1 MTAERPRIEPGLLA
15 ELLEAAPGRVRRK
28 LDAAP
33 RAAEGWDWSLDGPVW
48 TVGAGNETVTLTGPR
63 ITESSQA
70 VCTCLLSP
78 RCLHLLSVV
87 GLLAPT
93 GEDGE
98 DGPGPGAE
106 PHRPVP
112 PGEPAG
118 DRTAG
123 AVPPQGG
130 EPGPPAP
137 SGRGGRPEGTDGAA
151 VPASAGRSGAAETAR
166 ASGDPVADPLTAP
179 AGVDGDARAAAAL
192 AWAAGART
200 LAAGVRAAG
209 SSQRSE
215 LLRAAATAR
224 AARLPRLA
232 AACTAVAAGP
242 RDHATPAF
250 ALAEYTAALAGLLD
264 TSWRLGGG
272 PEGPRPEPT
281 LADVGIG
288 RRSYTEVGSLRLY
301 GLGCERVV
309 TASGYAGVVT
319 HAVSLAGGTR
329 LWRIGDVAP
338 GGPDRAAAVYGAGIA
353 FGGSA
358 LSHRDLG
365 RSGMVAQRVAA
376 SADGRLS
383 GGSATTAAVSAGCA
397 WDEEPLAV
405 LWGRPLADQV
415 AAAVAAQAAPVHRT
429 GDDLV
434 FADLTV
440 TGEAEGGTAVVEAA
454 TGAPLVLG
462 PDGAQDLLRARN
474 LLRLAAEPGLALRAV
489 ARPVPERPG
498 FLVPVAVHA
507 PGLPLPAA
515 WKGRV
520 NLSLDTLPSAGS
532 ADPTRS
538 RPTEPPGA
546 DPGLGAL
553 TRVLARIAEAGR
565 EAAPDG
571 SALPARLRGHH
582 LPTAADVLGE
592 VVGAARERRRT
603 ATGESVVPPPDR
615 LARAWLAAT
624 TYLGAAHRHL
634 RVLAWAERVG
644 GPPRPA
650 A

>member
-1 MTAERPRIEPGLLA
+1 MTAERPRIDPGLLA

-33 RAAEGWDWSLDGPVW
+33 RAAEEWDWSSDGPVW
-48 TVGAGNETVTLTGPR
+48 TVGTGNETVTLTGPR
-63 ITESSQA
+63 ITEASQA
-70 VCTCLLSP
+70 ACTCLLAP
-78 RCLHLLSVV
+78 RCLHLLSVA

-93 GEDGE
+93 GDDDA
-98 DGPGPGAE
+98 DGPEPGPE
-106 PHRPVP
+106 PERSEP

-118 DRTAG
+118 DRAAG
-123 AVPPQGG
+123 AVPPRDG

-137 SGRGGRPEGTDGAA
+137 AGRPGGAGG
-151 VPASAGRSGAAETAR
+151 PAAPAGRSGVAETAR
-166 ASGDPVADPLTAP
+166 ASGDPVADALTAP
-179 AGVDGDARAAAAL
+179 VGEDGDARAAAAL

-250 ALAEYTAALAGLLD
+250 ALAEYTAALTGLLD

-272 PEGPRPEPT
+272 PEGPRPAPT

-319 HAVSLAGGTR
+319 HAVSLAGGAR

-353 FGGSA
+353 FGRSA

-397 WDEEPLAV
+397 WDEEPLAG

-454 TGAPLVLG
+454 TGAPLVLA

-532 ADPTRS
+532 AVPSRP

-644 GPPRPA
+644 GPHRPA

>member
-1 MTAERPRIEPGLLA
+1 MTAERPRIDPGLLA

-33 RAAEGWDWSLDGPVW
+33 RAAEEWDWSSDGPVW
-48 TVGAGNETVTLTGPR
+48 TVVTGNETVTLTGPR
-63 ITESSQA
+63 ITEASQA
-70 VCTCLLSP
+70 ACTCLLGP
-78 RCLHLLSVV
+78 RCLHLLSVA

-93 GEDGE
+93 GDDDA
-98 DGPGPGAE
+98 DGPEPGSE
-106 PHRPVP
+106 PERSEPT
-112 PGEPAG
+112 GEP
-118 DRTAG
+118 AG
-123 AVPPQGG
+123 AVPPQDG
-130 EPGPPAP
+130 EPGPTGAA
-137 SGRGGRPEGTDGAA
+137 GRPGGADGPAA
-151 VPASAGRSGAAETAR
+151 PAGRSGAAAIAR

-179 AGVDGDARAAAAL
+179 AAVDGDARAAAAL

-250 ALAEYTAALAGLLD
+250 ALAEYTAALTGLLD

-272 PEGPRPEPT
+272 PEGPRPAPT

-319 HAVSLAGGTR
+319 HAVSLAGGAR

-383 GGSATTAAVSAGCA
+383 GGSATTAAVSTGCA
-397 WDEEPLAV
+397 WDEEPLAG

-462 PDGAQDLLRARN
+462 PDSAQDLLRARN

-489 ARPVPERPG
+489 ARPVPDRPG

-515 WKGRV
+515 WQGRV

-532 ADPTRS
+532 AVPTRP

-644 GPPRPA
+644 GPRRPA